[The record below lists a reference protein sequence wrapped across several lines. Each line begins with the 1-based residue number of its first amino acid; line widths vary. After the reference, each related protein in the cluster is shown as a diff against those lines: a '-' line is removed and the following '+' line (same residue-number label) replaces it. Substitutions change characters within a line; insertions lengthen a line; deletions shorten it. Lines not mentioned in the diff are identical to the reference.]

1 MVNKVKNSTKKVS
14 KRTKT
19 VSWKK
24 IPTQGLVIIN
34 GHRGEGKSALGW
46 WMAQEMHKRTKKQV
60 ATFGLTMAA
69 RKLFP
74 KRGFGRGGIKHVLTM
89 VQVNRMKP
97 SIIIVD
103 EAAFIAGSRDAMSS
117 TNKEWLKLIAICRHK
132 DHLLIFIHQQSR
144 QLDVQIMM
152 DADLVL
158 MKRPTQLHIRE
169 ARPSFAPEIKEAYD
183 LFNRMRGD
191 TKKKVYVVDYHYG
204 AKALLPAYM
213 PTWWNTKVSKAYS
226 SVT

>member
-1 MVNKVKNSTKKVS
+1 MVRKITKSVNKRAKKV
-14 KRTKT
+14 T
-19 VSWKK
+19 WKQV
-24 IPTQGLVIIN
+24 PTQGLVIIT

-46 WMAQEMHKRTKKQV
+46 WLAQEMHKRTKKQV
-60 ATFGLTMAA
+60 ATFGLTQAA

-74 KRGFGRGGIKHVLTM
+74 KRGFGRGGINHVSTM
-89 VQVNRMKP
+89 DKVNRMKP

-103 EAAFIAGSRDAMSS
+103 EAARVASSRDSMSDV
-117 TNKEWLKLIAICRHK
+117 NKDWIKLIAICRHK

-144 QLDVQIMM
+144 QVDIQIMM
-152 DADLVL
+152 DADLVM

-169 ARPSFAPEIKEAYD
+169 ARASFAPEIQEAHD

-191 TKKKVYVVDYHYG
+191 TKKKVFVVDYHYG
-204 AKALLPAYM
+204 AKAMLPAYM
-213 PTWWNTKVSKAYS
+213 PTWWNSKVSKAYS

>member
-1 MVNKVKNSTKKVS
+1 
-14 KRTKT
+14 
-19 VSWKK
+19 
-24 IPTQGLVIIN
+24 
-34 GHRGEGKSALGW
+34 
-46 WMAQEMHKRTKKQV
+46 
-60 ATFGLTMAA
+60 
-69 RKLFP
+69 
-74 KRGFGRGGIKHVLTM
+74 
-89 VQVNRMKP
+89 MKP

-169 ARPSFAPEIKEAYD
+169 ARPSFAPEIQEAYD

-204 AKALLPAYM
+204 AKAMLPAYM
-213 PTWWNTKVSKAYS
+213 PTWWNSKVSKAYS

>member
-1 MVNKVKNSTKKVS
+1 
-14 KRTKT
+14 
-19 VSWKK
+19 
-24 IPTQGLVIIN
+24 
-34 GHRGEGKSALGW
+34 
-46 WMAQEMHKRTKKQV
+46 MHKRTKKQV
-60 ATFGLTMAA
+60 ATFGLAMAA

-74 KRGFGRGGIKHVLTM
+74 KRGFGRGGINHVTT
-89 VQVNRMKP
+89 VDKVNRMKP

-117 TNKEWLKLIAICRHK
+117 TNKQWLKLIAICRHK

-152 DADLVL
+152 DADLVM

-169 ARPSFAPEIKEAYD
+169 ARTSFAPEIQEAYD

-191 TKKKVYVVDYHYG
+191 TRKKVFVVDYHYG

-213 PTWWNTKVSKAYS
+213 PTWWNSKVSKAYS

>member
-1 MVNKVKNSTKKVS
+1 MVSRKTKTIS
-14 KRTKT
+14 KRTKKT
-19 VSWKK
+19 SWKK

-46 WMAQEMHKRTKKQV
+46 WIAQEMHKRTKKQV
-60 ATFGLTMAA
+60 ATFGLAMAA

-74 KRGFGRGGIKHVLTM
+74 KRGFGRGGINHVTT
-89 VQVNRMKP
+89 VDKVNRMKP

-144 QLDVQIMM
+144 QLAVQIMM

-169 ARPSFAPEIKEAYD
+169 ARPSFAPEIQEAYD

-204 AKALLPAYM
+204 AKAMLPAYM
-213 PTWWNTKVSKAYS
+213 PTWWNSKVSKAYS